1 MPAEERGDDMILP
14 NVELKPESIRSSCT
28 RREVRS
34 TWLGTRVKIRFY
46 FNFISFAGNWKRN
59 TFTLLIQ
66 EILLKEETVKNY
78 LILDNGS
85 LYNI

>member
-34 TWLGTRVKIRFY
+34 TWLGTRVKKRFY
-46 FNFISFAGNWKRN
+46 FNFILFEGNRKRN
-59 TFTLLIQ
+59 IFTLIKQ
-66 EILLKEETVKNY
+66 ETLLKEKQLKTT
-78 LILDNGS
+78 
-85 LYNI
+85 

>member
-34 TWLGTRVKIRFY
+34 TWLGTRFKIRFY
-46 FNFISFAGNWKRN
+46 FNFISFAGNWKRKTHIYFAN
-59 TFTLLIQ
+59 TRNSSKGKKLI
-66 EILLKEETVKNY
+66 
-78 LILDNGS
+78 DFR
-85 LYNI
+85 